1 MHITRNIWH
10 SVGGLKWQSQL
21 YFTHLYP
28 SRFVP
33 ECKVNLKLVRICV
46 PASAWQIP
54 SLDIYLHSALRVVL
68 VLMFF
73 MSATFFFP
81 LKSRLKGSKDEMLL
95 DMINKQRTSVNVCSY
110 THWMTG
116 CNWLQPVWCNKAH
129 YYANPSGPGDSNVV
143 CCGWVREREREGEKR
158 QSRKCETER
167 EKESKW
173 MAACQCDRTVFL
185 CTPVCPIEK
194 PVTQKQQ
201 PPWSSLLSQ
210 HCLSSGW
217 HLKTSSQRTKD

>member
-95 DMINKQRTSVNVCSY
+95 DMINKQQTSVNVCSY

-143 CCGWVREREREGEKR
+143 CCGWVRERERRGKR
-158 QSRKCETER
+158 DNQESVRRRERKRANEWLR
-167 EKESKW
+167 VSVI
-173 MAACQCDRTVFL
+173 AL
-185 CTPVCPIEK
+185 CFCARLSVPLR
-194 PVTQKQQ
+194 
-201 PPWSSLLSQ
+201 SL
-210 HCLSSGW
+210 
-217 HLKTSSQRTKD
+217 